1 MNNQK
6 KKPSQDK
13 QTSKSYSLSCFSQ
26 HLVQKDGSQDRKT
39 PTQFQNLLLWLP
51 CCYILQSPL
60 CIAVARQPGA
70 HHFPKSL
77 ALSFPRSYLGKM
89 ASRPGR
95 HDSSPLSC
103 HDMAES
109 GCLVRKN
116 SSFVSEAV
124 CEVFQCKMQI
134 LSSQEWLGLIFST
147 WIQVKEALSSGW
159 RWYQVSFREC

>member
-1 MNNQK
+1 
-6 KKPSQDK
+6 
-13 QTSKSYSLSCFSQ
+13 
-26 HLVQKDGSQDRKT
+26 
-39 PTQFQNLLLWLP
+39 
-51 CCYILQSPL
+51 
-60 CIAVARQPGA
+60 
-70 HHFPKSL
+70 
-77 ALSFPRSYLGKM
+77 
-89 ASRPGR
+89 
-95 HDSSPLSC
+95 
-103 HDMAES
+103 MAES